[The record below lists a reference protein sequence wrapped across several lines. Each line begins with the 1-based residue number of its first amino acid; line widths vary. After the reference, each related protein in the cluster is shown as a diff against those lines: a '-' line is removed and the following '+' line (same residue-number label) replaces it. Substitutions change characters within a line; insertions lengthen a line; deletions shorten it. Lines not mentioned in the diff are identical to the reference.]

1 MADLSASDWRR
12 GGVIYQIYPRS
23 FLDTNGD
30 GIGDL
35 EGIAAKLPY
44 IARLEVDGVWL
55 CPFYPSPMAD
65 FGYDVSDYRDVDPMF
80 GTLEDFKRLLSSAH
94 DAGLK
99 VIVDQVYSHTS
110 DHHPWFAESRAS
122 REGPKADWY
131 VWADPKP
138 DGTPVNNWLSVFG
151 GPGWTWDA
159 RRRQHYMH
167 SFLAEQ
173 PQLNFHNSEVRR
185 AILDVAKFWLELGV
199 DGFRLDVANH
209 YFHDAALTDNPAKA
223 PRAPH
228 RPYSYQ
234 RHLHDR
240 SRPETVGFLKQLRA
254 LVDRYPGAMTVA
266 EVFSEAYVGR
276 LVEYTRGNDLLHT
289 AYGFW
294 FLEDRPLSGELVRD
308 ALEPWS
314 TVDAWPSW
322 SFSNHDVVR
331 AVTRWGGGNADPG
344 ADRRLAKLLVTLLLC
359 LRGTIFLYQ
368 GEELGLP
375 QAEVPFAKLK
385 DPEGIRFWPR
395 SLGRDGCRTPMP
407 WTAGA
412 ANAGF
417 SSAAETW
424 LPVDPRHAGLAVD
437 RQEADADSVLR
448 HTRAMIALRRSS
460 PALHAGSIAFRI
472 ADGAALAFSRA
483 VDGATIHCL
492 FNLGKAPLTLAAG
505 FAAGGEAIG
514 PGLGG
519 RLEGGEA
526 ELAPHGALLLSS
538 RA

>member
-1 MADLSASDWRR
+1 MPRPEAHDWRR

-35 EGIAAKLPY
+35 KGIAAKLDY
-44 IARLEVDGVWL
+44 VARLGVDGVWV

-65 FGYDVSDYRDVDPMF
+65 FGYDVSDYRGIDPMF
-80 GTLEDFKRLLSSAH
+80 GTLDDVKGLLAKAH
-94 DAGLK
+94 STKLK

-110 DHHPWFAESRAS
+110 DRHPWFAESRAA
-122 REGPKADWY
+122 RENPKADWY

-138 DGTPVNNWLSVFG
+138 DGAPVNNWLSVFG
-151 GPGWTWDA
+151 GPAWTWDA

-173 PQLNFHNSEVRR
+173 PQLNFHNPDVR
-185 AILDVAKFWLELGV
+185 AAVLDVAKFWLDLGV

-209 YFHDAALTDNPAKA
+209 YFHDAALTDNPAKP

-234 RHLHDR
+234 RHVHDR
-240 SRPETVGFLKQLRA
+240 SRPETVGFLKELRA

-266 EVFSEAYVGR
+266 EVFSEAYVER
-276 LVEYTRGNDLLHT
+276 LVEYTRGDDLLHT

-294 FLEDRPLSGELVRD
+294 FLEDRPLTGELVRD
-308 ALEPWS
+308 ALAPWS
-314 TVDAWPSW
+314 GVDAWPSW

-331 AVTRWGGGNADPG
+331 AVTRWGGPGPDP
-344 ADRRLAKLLVTLLLC
+344 RLAKLLLTLLLS

-375 QAEVPFAKLK
+375 QADVPFEKLK
-385 DPEGIRFWPR
+385 DPEGIRFWPH
-395 SLGRDGCRTPMP
+395 SLGRDGCRTPMT
-407 WTAGA
+407 WTSSAR
-412 ANAGF
+412 NAGF
-417 SSAAETW
+417 SGAAETW
-424 LPVDPRHAGLAVD
+424 LPVDPRHASLAVD
-437 RQEADADSVLR
+437 AQEADADSVLN
-448 HTRAMIALRRSS
+448 HARAMIALRRGS
-460 PALHAGSIAFRI
+460 PALRLGSIAFHV
-472 ADGAALAFSRA
+472 AEGAALAFSREHA
-483 VDGATIHCL
+483 GETVHCL
-492 FNLGKAPLTLAAG
+492 FNLGAEAIEIEAG
-505 FAAGGEAIG
+505 FAAGAEAVG

-519 RLEGGEA
+519 SLDGGRA
-526 ELAPHGALLLSS
+526 MLRGYGAMLLRKSS
-538 RA
+538 